1 MQGEEGVGLLAWLG
15 LIGGYAWTVR
25 SLARVRRRPAASDVA
40 APRGLR
46 LIATASPRG
55 PKAPAARQPAS
66 GRVQMRI
73 TDLLTEELVLPALD
87 ARGSDEV
94 IETLAMR
101 VAAQHRDIE
110 RDRLVQALRERER
123 QVTTALG
130 DGVAIPHARLAGLDR
145 TVAAFARSRTGI
157 QWESVDGKPTYLV
170 FLLAGPADLPGAYLK
185 VLAGVSRLLS
195 DERCRARLM
204 EAENEAELLFVLRDE
219 EARSHRAVRAA

>member
-1 MQGEEGVGLLAWLG
+1 
-15 LIGGYAWTVR
+15 
-25 SLARVRRRPAASDVA
+25 
-40 APRGLR
+40 
-46 LIATASPRG
+46 
-55 PKAPAARQPAS
+55 
-66 GRVQMRI
+66 MRI
-73 TDLLTEELVLPALD
+73 TDLLTKELVLPALD

-94 IETLAMR
+94 IETLGMR

-130 DGVAIPHARLAGLDR
+130 DGVAIPHARLAGLER

-157 QWESVDGKPTYLV
+157 QWESVDGKPTHLV
-170 FLLAGPADLPGAYLK
+170 FLLDGPADLPGAYLK

>member
-1 MQGEEGVGLLAWLG
+1 MQGDEGGGLLAWFG
-15 LIGGYAWTVR
+15 VIGGYAWTVR
-25 SLARVRRRPAASDVA
+25 SLARVRPSQAPRNVV

-46 LIATASPRG
+46 RVDG
-55 PKAPAARQPAS
+55 VPAVRQPQP
-66 GRVQMRI
+66 GRVQMGI
-73 TDLLTEELVLPALD
+73 TDLLTEELVVAALD

-94 IETLAMR
+94 IETLGMR

-110 RDRLVQALRERER
+110 RDRLVRALRERER
-123 QVTTALG
+123 QITTALG

-145 TVAAFARSRTGI
+145 TVAAFARSKAGI
-157 QWESVDGKPTYLV
+157 PWESVDGKPTHLV
-170 FLLAGPADLPGAYLK
+170 FLLAGPADQPGAYLK

-204 EAENEAELLFVLRDE
+204 EAENEAELLLVLRDE

>member
-1 MQGEEGVGLLAWLG
+1 MG
-15 LIGGYAWTVR
+15 
-25 SLARVRRRPAASDVA
+25 
-40 APRGLR
+40 
-46 LIATASPRG
+46 
-55 PKAPAARQPAS
+55 
-66 GRVQMRI
+66 I
-73 TDLLTEELVLPALD
+73 TDLLTEELVVAALD

-94 IETLAMR
+94 IETLGMR

-110 RDRLVQALRERER
+110 RDRLVRALRERER
-123 QVTTALG
+123 QITTALG

-145 TVAAFARSRTGI
+145 TVAAFARSKAGI
-157 QWESVDGKPTYLV
+157 PWESVDGKPTHLV
-170 FLLAGPADLPGAYLK
+170 FLLAGPADQPGAYLK